1 MTKRDNCRFFC
12 KLSIK
17 IKFYIYGSNKRF
29 LIFCEKLFDFI
40 CSKMTSDQGKN
51 LNRSPMSIYYITV
64 DWLIHTHDHT
74 RPPHNQQRTCWH
86 AGRPKSWKK
95 RGCGC
100 NFQST
105 PLTSPFKSS
114 TGRDRCGA
122 GRPGIEDRGLPGIP
136 YPGHSQR
143 Q

>member
-51 LNRSPMSIYYITV
+51 LNRSPLSIYYITV

-100 NFQST
+100 NFQGA
-105 PLTSPFKSS
+105 PLTVPIQAQHRAESL
-114 TGRDRCGA
+114 RCWTAGA
-122 GRPGIEDRGLPGIP
+122 AASVVGGCCRRWVWL
-136 YPGHSQR
+136 
-143 Q
+143 